1 MSSRENRMKKT
12 KRLVVSAM
20 LSALG
25 VVIMMLGSFIEVL
38 DLSTAVIASLLCIW
52 AVIEIGGAY
61 PWLIWSVTSVL
72 AFLLLPQKTP
82 VVFYALFAG
91 YYPMLKEKLERKFRP
106 MVALLFELAVFHV
119 ALLLIY
125 GTLRLFIP
133 AALSDMVRPW
143 ILLATYALAVVAF
156 LIYDYALTKLI
167 SGYLFRWR
175 KYFKMK

>member
-1 MSSRENRMKKT
+1 MSSRNNRKKKT
-12 KRLVVSAM
+12 KYLVVSAM

-25 VVIMMLGSFIEVL
+25 VVIMMLGSVIEVL

-72 AFLLLPQKTP
+72 SFLLLPQKTP

-91 YYPMLKEKLERKFRP
+91 YYPMLKEKLERKFAP
-106 MVALLFELAVFHV
+106 VIALPIKLVIFHA
-119 ALLLIY
+119 ALLLMY
-125 GTLRLFIP
+125 SALRLFIP
-133 AALSDMVRPW
+133 SALDDLVGLW
-143 ILLATYALAVVAF
+143 ITVGVYLLSIVAF
-156 LIYDYALTKLI
+156 LVYDYALTKLI
-167 SGYLFRWR
+167 SGYVFRWR